1 MTIDEAIE
9 ELCLDGVKT
18 KRDGDAIRIKIP
30 GQKAAAWSPEQFSGF
45 CEFYFGDEDPVLI

>member
-30 GQKAAAWSPEQFSGF
+30 GKEPASWSPEQFGGF